1 MSAMMN
7 LAKQRAAMVVGD
19 FDFRNNGAPLTA
31 LPAALLALN
40 ATYTRNSVKNVVQSG
55 ALVALTANQF
65 GTSYDDVAAQY
76 GYVSEPAATNLCT
89 NSDGNAATY
98 TVSNTADGTA
108 VPGFTNGIAFG
119 NNSVQRSAFKTVSM
133 TSGTTYSVSVFVQM
147 DDGGAPVV
155 GTANNAG
162 DFCLLS
168 EVLTH
173 TSAALVSYIG
183 NGVYRVSSSRACVS
197 SAAWYC
203 GVKKYTGQS
212 ARTFRITGI
221 QVETGLR
228 ATSYI
233 ATTGS
238 TASRSADVLTVPLW
252 VNNVK
257 DSQDGSTANWTRTS
271 CTVTTSG
278 TAPDGSATAQLLT
291 ASSTAPTTAYNNSCK
306 APSTNV
312 TASIYVKAG
321 NKPTAIVGLRNNT
334 TYTTFQTGTLT
345 FATGEITG
353 AGWTATNVGSGWFRC
368 TFTQSS
374 GISVGDTLY
383 IYPFITQALTS
394 GDTQYF
400 WGAQIEPGSVATAY
414 RPTTSTLESAA
425 NANITGFSSAAYT
438 MAVDQRMD
446 ATLAAS
452 VIAAEIS
459 DLTTS
464 NRALIYA
471 SAGTTSI
478 AALTTNSVSQG
489 AANGSA
495 LGLTRKRYAGSFS
508 ANSITLATAG
518 AAATPDT
525 SATMPT
531 GLLFI
536 HIGAAFNS
544 VIQYNGFIYRAQLI
558 PTALTQAQ
566 LNGLT
571 T

>member
-1 MSAMMN
+1 M
-7 LAKQRAAMVVGD
+7 
-19 FDFRNNGAPLTA
+19 
-31 LPAALLALN
+31 
-40 ATYTRNSVKNVVQSG
+40 
-55 ALVALTANQF
+55 
-65 GTSYDDVAAQY
+65 
-76 GYVSEPAATNLCT
+76 
-89 NSDGNAATY
+89 
-98 TVSNTADGTA
+98 
-108 VPGFTNGIAFG
+108 
-119 NNSVQRSAFKTVSM
+119 
-133 TSGTTYSVSVFVQM
+133 
-147 DDGGAPVV
+147 
-155 GTANNAG
+155 
-162 DFCLLS
+162 
-168 EVLTH
+168 
-173 TSAALVSYIG
+173 
-183 NGVYRVSSSRACVS
+183 
-197 SAAWYC
+197 
-203 GVKKYTGQS
+203 
-212 ARTFRITGI
+212 
-221 QVETGLR
+221 
-228 ATSYI
+228 
-233 ATTGS
+233 
-238 TASRSADVLTVPLW
+238 
-252 VNNVK
+252 
-257 DSQDGSTANWTRTS
+257 
-271 CTVTTSG
+271 
-278 TAPDGSATAQLLT
+278 
-291 ASSTAPTTAYNNSCK
+291 
-306 APSTNV
+306 
-312 TASIYVKAG
+312 
-321 NKPTAIVGLRNNT
+321 
-334 TYTTFQTGTLT
+334 
-345 FATGEITG
+345 
-353 AGWTATNVGSGWFRC
+353 
-368 TFTQSS
+368 
-374 GISVGDTLY
+374 Y
-383 IYPFITQALTS
+383 IYPFVTQALTS

-566 LNGLT
+566 LNGMT